1 MLDRINRL
9 MNRITVKNQSN
20 NTVHIGGIDAWRLSD
35 DIQRIWGTS
44 RFMKHM
50 FRNFSSS
57 GLSLHNF
64 YLPDF
69 VYILE
74 TIIEAKNTRSN
85 KRMLKHL
92 IEVLLQETWLQNTT
106 IEQPAILDKA
116 RMNKMLTLSLFDYQD
131 EFIDIYNRNVPK
143 YRLKGYVCAM
153 GAGAGKTIT
162 ALALSAAMNVDVF
175 VVCCP
180 KNTMRSAWQSD
191 VNKAIVDPAT
201 ETAFMV

>member
-9 MNRITVKNQSN
+9 MNRIAVKNQSN

-131 EFIDIYNRNVPK
+131 RK
-143 YRLKGYVCAM
+143 
-153 GAGAGKTIT
+153 
-162 ALALSAAMNVDVF
+162 S
-175 VVCCP
+175 VV
-180 KNTMRSAWQSD
+180 
-191 VNKAIVDPAT
+191 
-201 ETAFMV
+201 